1 MRVLVVDDSAVVR
14 QAMTALLE
22 REGDIEVAVAA
33 DPLIAMRKM
42 EKARPDV
49 LLLDLEM
56 PRMGGLEFLAALMQR
71 DPMPVV
77 ICSGLARRG
86 TEAAMRALA
95 LGAVDIVER
104 PRLGLRGFVEE
115 SALLLVETLRGA
127 ARARMPARALAPPSS
142 SSSSVAAMPARALI
156 ALGAS
161 TGGTEALRVILAGLP
176 AGLPPVA
183 IVQHMPAGFTAAFAY
198 QLDQVCALRVVEAHD
213 GLRLDPG
220 MALVAPGGR
229 HLRVVRRG
237 HALVAEL
244 DDGPLVSRHRPSVD
258 VLFRSVARAV
268 GRDAVGVLLTGM
280 GDDGADGLGEMK
292 RAGATTIAQNEA
304 TSVVF
309 GMPREAILRGA
320 ADEVLPL
327 GRIAASIRE
336 RLASGK
342 DGGHG

>member
-1 MRVLVVDDSAVVR
+1 VRVLVVDDSAVVR

-42 EKARPDV
+42 EKSRPDV

-56 PRMGGLEFLAALMQR
+56 PRMSGLQFLEELMLR
-71 DPMPVV
+71 DPLPVV

-104 PRLGLRGFVEE
+104 PRLGLRCFVEE
-115 SALLLVETLRGA
+115 SALLLVESLRGA
-127 ARARMPARALAPPSS
+127 ARARMPARPANGRV
-142 SSSSVAAMPARALI
+142 VAASPSPRSLV

-161 TGGTEALRVILAGLP
+161 TGGTEALRVLLAGMP
-176 AGLPPVA
+176 ADAPPIV
-183 IVQHMPAGFTAAFAY
+183 IVQHMPPGFTAAFAR
-198 QLDQVCALRVVEAHD
+198 QLERASALKVTEARD
-213 GLRLDPG
+213 GQPLERGL
-220 MALVAPGGR
+220 ALVAPGGR
-229 HLRVVRRG
+229 HLRVARRAG
-237 HALVAEL
+237 VLVAEV

-258 VLFRSVARAV
+258 VLFRSVARTA

-292 RAGATTIAQNEA
+292 RAGATTIAQNES

-309 GMPREAILRGA
+309 GMPKEAILRGA
-320 ADEVLPL
+320 VDEVLPL
-327 GRIAASIRE
+327 GRIASSILERVASTKE
-336 RLASGK
+336 GA
-342 DGGHG
+342 HG